1 MGKDIVKYRYIILI
15 FFAILLAVSVAFL
28 PKMISKVNYD
38 LTSYLPAGYDTY
50 DGYQFLSEQF
60 NIHGDVE
67 IGVEATYDEAK
78 KVVNQ
83 ITAID
88 GVTSATWADMLTY
101 MIDFGIYAEDDANFI
116 ALRKVLTDSPTMT
129 NDGQKHNWAVLV
141 TLKYPPSST
150 EAIEI
155 FQKIKTAL
163 KDTVGATN
171 YSMSGMTEQA
181 NALFETVFDEIGI
194 YCIIAGIV
202 VLFLLAITTSSLME
216 PIILLLTMVISILI
230 NLGTNVLFP
239 STSIITFACTAILQ
253 IGLSMDYALFL
264 LH

>member
-141 TLKYPPSST
+141 TLKYP
-150 EAIEI
+150 
-155 FQKIKTAL
+155 
-163 KDTVGATN
+163 
-171 YSMSGMTEQA
+171 
-181 NALFETVFDEIGI
+181 
-194 YCIIAGIV
+194 
-202 VLFLLAITTSSLME
+202 
-216 PIILLLTMVISILI
+216 
-230 NLGTNVLFP
+230 
-239 STSIITFACTAILQ
+239 
-253 IGLSMDYALFL
+253 
-264 LH
+264 